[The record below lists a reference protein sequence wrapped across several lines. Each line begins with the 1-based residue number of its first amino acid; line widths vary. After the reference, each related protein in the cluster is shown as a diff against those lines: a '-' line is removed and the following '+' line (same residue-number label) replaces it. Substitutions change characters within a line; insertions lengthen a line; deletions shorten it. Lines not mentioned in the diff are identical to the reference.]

1 MLVILWDTARKRL
14 HPGSCSNQSANMFK
28 RLVYAAGASHASD
41 KLSLVLDGEL
51 LSSWQTQATT
61 VQTESK

>member
-1 MLVILWDTARKRL
+1 MFQPISQYVKR
-14 HPGSCSNQSANMFK
+14 F
-28 RLVYAAGASHASD
+28 VYAAGASHASD